1 MAAYY
6 IETDKI
12 DTKPEKK
19 MMDNIIF
26 TGAHEHTIETVPD
39 MIFVYNEQATLLN
52 IINPSC
58 NLPFNPEGMIGKK
71 IETFLDWETGR
82 ICMKHFRKAIASG

>member
-52 IINPSC
+52 IITLS
-58 NLPFNPEGMIGKK
+58 LSIGE
-71 IETFLDWETGR
+71 IW
-82 ICMKHFRKAIASG
+82 IS